1 KPVKWTYRYPDALYM
16 PTTENLSRGDEAFG
30 IRKGDPDAMNFFSN
44 WIMVNTSNGWLE
56 KRHHYWFKTMDWADQ
71 VDQQ

>member
-1 KPVKWTYRYPDALYM
+1 M

-44 WIMVNTSNGWLE
+44 WIMVNTSSGWLE
-56 KRHHYWFKTMDWADQ
+56 KRHQYWFKTMDWADQ

>member
-1 KPVKWTYRYPDALYM
+1 
-16 PTTENLSRGDEAFG
+16 
-30 IRKGDPDAMNFFSN
+30 
-44 WIMVNTSNGWLE
+44 MVNTSNGWLE